1 MNPTKKIWLF
11 FIPAFIWGSTWYA
24 ITFQFGKVDPM
35 VSVAYRFILA
45 GIILLLYC
53 TFKGV
58 NMKFS
63 LKEHFLLFL
72 QGVLLFGINYWL
84 VYLSETTITSGLV
97 AIIFS
102 LIVIFNI
109 TFANIFLH
117 TPVKKKLIISALLGI
132 GGTAV
137 IFLPELHSISYSG
150 KYLAMIFVC
159 IGSVLFASLGNIL
172 ASHNNKLKIPV
183 LQATAFGMT
192 YGAIVIAILALVMR
206 KPYTFDISYSYIG
219 SLLYLAIFGSIIAFN
234 TYLSLIALW
243 GPGKASYS
251 LLITPVIAI
260 IISSLFENYKLSI
273 FTFLGTILVI
283 FGNYLVIKKDAT
295 K

>member
-1 MNPTKKIWLF
+1 
-11 FIPAFIWGSTWYA
+11 
-24 ITFQFGKVDPM
+24 M

-45 GIILLLYC
+45 GVILLLYC
-53 TFKGV
+53 AFRGE

-63 LKEHFLLFL
+63 LKEHLLLFL
-72 QGVLLFGINYWL
+72 QGILLFGINYWL

-97 AIIFS
+97 AVIFS

-109 TFANIFLH
+109 TFANIFLR

-159 IGSVLFASLGNIL
+159 IGSVIFASLGNIL
-172 ASHNNKLKIPV
+172 ASYNNKLKIPV

-192 YGAIVIAILALVMR
+192 YGGIVITILALIMR
-206 KPYTFDISYSYIG
+206 KPFTFDISYSYIG

-251 LLITPVIAI
+251 LLVTPVIAI
-260 IISSLFENYKLSI
+260 VISALFENYKSSV
-273 FTFLGTILVI
+273 FAFLGTILVI
-283 FGNYLVIKKDAT
+283 FGNYLVIKKDTT